1 MSLPAHA
8 RTKSPT
14 SMMLENHASR
24 KGVVRVS
31 VEVTSEMRNLPE
43 GDIVLRAFTNRKEIE
58 VVFPNDRREAA
69 LQLVTRL
76 RRAVER
82 GKAAIRLQQKEPKPR
97 ELRQTLHVEGV
108 WNVRLME
115 EQHGMPVRRF
125 QLVAARWRYTGIDGL
140 VHVDGMVPQ
149 T

>member
-1 MSLPAHA
+1 MSVQA
-8 RTKSPT
+8 RPKSTT

-31 VEVTSEMRNLPE
+31 VEVTPEMRSMPE
-43 GDIVLRAFTNRKEIE
+43 GDVVLRAYTNDKEIE

-69 LQLVTRL
+69 LRLITRL
-76 RRAVER
+76 RHAVER

-115 EQHGMPVRRF
+115 EQHGLPVRRF
-125 QLVAARWRYTGIDGL
+125 QLVAARWRYTGTDGL

-149 T
+149 S

>member
-1 MSLPAHA
+1 MSVSARD
-8 RTKSPT
+8 RTKSST
-14 SMMLENHASR
+14 TMMLESHASR

-31 VEVTSEMRNLPE
+31 VEVTPEMRHLPE
-43 GDIVLRAFTNRKEIE
+43 GDIVLRAYTNNKEIE

-82 GKAAIRLQQKEPKPR
+82 GKAKIRLEQKEPKPR
-97 ELRQTLHVEGV
+97 ELRQPLHVEGV

-115 EQHGMPVRRF
+115 EQHGLPVRRF
-125 QLVAARWRYTGIDGL
+125 QLVAARWRYMGIDGL
-140 VHVDGMVPQ
+140 VHVDGVVPQ